1 MSNAILRISSA
12 VKSNR
17 PDYGWDVFKRYDD
30 LSQQELLGIY
40 DSCFVHF
47 LRAMI
52 GRKDAARRTAELR
65 YCPVHRR
72 CYVTKSAV
80 VNHQR
85 CSKDQ

>member
-40 DSCFVHF
+40 DSCFVYF

-52 GRKDAARRTAELR
+52 GRKKTA
-65 YCPVHRR
+65 
-72 CYVTKSAV
+72 
-80 VNHQR
+80 
-85 CSKDQ
+85 SK